1 MHAVVVEVAIHDPV
15 AAREGLEQ
23 VVPAVARAPGFVAG
37 YWVRL
42 DEGHGTSIAV
52 FETEEQATAA
62 RPPADGGAPGV
73 TMTSITIGEVLASA
87 PA

>member
-1 MHAVVVEVAIHDPV
+1 MYAVVVEVTIDDPE
-15 AAREGLEQ
+15 AARQGLEQ
-23 VVPAVARAPGFVAG
+23 IVPAVAQAPGFVAG

-42 DEGHGTSIAV
+42 GEGRGTSIAV

-73 TMTSITIGEVLASA
+73 TMTGVAIGEVLATA
-87 PA
+87 